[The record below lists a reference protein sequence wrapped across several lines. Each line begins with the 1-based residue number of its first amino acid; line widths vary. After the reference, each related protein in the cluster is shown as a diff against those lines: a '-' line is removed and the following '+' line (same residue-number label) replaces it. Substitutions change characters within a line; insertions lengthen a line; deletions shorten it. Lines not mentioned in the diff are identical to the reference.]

1 MSGPVGRFA
10 PSPSGRLHLGNLACS
25 LLAWLSA
32 KSQGGRIVLRI
43 EDLDAARCPRV
54 YADQLEEDLR
64 WLGLVWDEGGS
75 DGGPNGPYYQ
85 SECAPI
91 YLESYHKLE
100 EMGLVYPCF
109 CSRAQLHAASAP
121 HTSDGNVVYPGT
133 CRNLTPAQ
141 IAEKSRTKA
150 PAWRVKVPD
159 EEVTFTDLC
168 MGEHRENLLTGCGD
182 FYLRR
187 ADGVFAYQLAVVV
200 DDARMGITQVV
211 RGADLLS
218 STARQIYL
226 YRLLGLTPPAFAHCP
241 LLLDV
246 DGRRLSKRDGDQS
259 AWKTSAAATPPPKS
273 SASWPTSTACSP
285 SRPPAPP
292 RACWTVLT
300 GPKCPNRTSAWSRA
314 CSDFLF
320 SLRRPFGCQKGRRFF
335 APCSKKRVSAL
346 SFARRCGRMKAEH
359 LAL

>member
-1 MSGPVGRFA
+1 MTGPVGRFA

-32 KSQGGRIVLRI
+32 KSQGGKIVLRI
-43 EDLDAARCPRV
+43 EDLDAARCPRI

-75 DGGPNGPYYQ
+75 DGGPHGPYYQ
-85 SECAPI
+85 SECAGI
-91 YLESYHKLE
+91 YTESYRKLE
-100 EMGLVYPCF
+100 QMGLVYPCF

-150 PAWRVKVPD
+150 PAWRIKVPD
-159 EEVTFTDLC
+159 EEIAFTDLC

-200 DDARMGITQVV
+200 DDARMGVTQVV
-211 RGADLLS
+211 RGSDLLS

-226 YRLLGLTPPAFAHCP
+226 YRLLGLTPPSFAHCP
-241 LLLDV
+241 LLLDAQ
-246 DGRRLSKRDGDQS
+246 GRRLSKRDGDQS
-259 AWKTSAAATPPPKS
+259 
-273 SASWPTSTACSP
+273 
-285 SRPPAPP
+285 
-292 RACWTVLT
+292 L
-300 GPKCPNRTSAWSRA
+300 
-314 CSDFLF
+314 
-320 SLRRPFGCQKGRRFF
+320 
-335 APCSKKRVSAL
+335 
-346 SFARRCGRMKAEH
+346 EH
-359 LAL
+359 LRGRYTAPEIIGKLAYLYGLQARPDPRTPDSLLADFDWAKVPKQDVCLEEGLF

>member
-1 MSGPVGRFA
+1 MTGLVGRFA
-10 PSPSGRLHLGNLACS
+10 PSPSGRLHQGNLACS

-32 KSQGGRIVLRI
+32 KSQGGSIVLRI
-43 EDLDAARCPRV
+43 EDLDAARCPRI

-75 DGGPNGPYYQ
+75 DGGPHGPYYQ
-85 SECAPI
+85 SECAGI
-91 YLESYHKLE
+91 YTESYRKLE
-100 EMGLVYPCF
+100 GMGLVYPCF

-150 PAWRVKVPD
+150 PAWRIKVPD
-159 EEVTFTDLC
+159 EEITFTDLC

-200 DDARMGITQVV
+200 DDARMGVTQVV
-211 RGADLLS
+211 RGSDLLS

-226 YRLLGLTPPAFAHCP
+226 YRLLGLTPPSFAHCP
-241 LLLDV
+241 LLLDAQ
-246 DGRRLSKRDGDQS
+246 GRRLSKRDGDQS
-259 AWKTSAAATPPPKS
+259 
-273 SASWPTSTACSP
+273 
-285 SRPPAPP
+285 
-292 RACWTVLT
+292 L
-300 GPKCPNRTSAWSRA
+300 
-314 CSDFLF
+314 
-320 SLRRPFGCQKGRRFF
+320 
-335 APCSKKRVSAL
+335 
-346 SFARRCGRMKAEH
+346 EH
-359 LAL
+359 LRGRYTAPEIIGKLAYLYGLQDRPEPRTPESLLPDFDWAKVPKQDVCLEVGLF